1 MEGRTYVLSVL
12 VNGVL
17 ATTTVEV
24 NNVDVAAL
32 VSSKRNRLVSV
43 FKCRNISR
51 GNTKCYIVINI
62 IDFNGGRG

>member
-24 NNVDVAAL
+24 NNVDDDVVPVKEL
-32 VSSKRNRLVSV
+32 V
-43 FKCRNISR
+43 I
-51 GNTKCYIVINI
+51 IVRQIT
-62 IDFNGGRG
+62 